1 MTTSSFAAT
10 ILESARLLLED
21 RRSALADRALEARAE
36 LRPWLDGEDCE
47 IRVTFWHGTSLVDFF
62 EGFVVQGGEPTASMD
77 EIRSWLAT
85 SIDDAV
91 SEAGSP

>member
-1 MTTSSFAAT
+1 M
-10 ILESARLLLED
+10 
-21 RRSALADRALEARAE
+21 
-36 LRPWLDGEDCE
+36 
-47 IRVTFWHGTSLVDFF
+47 DFF